1 MDVWLNRGSMDVEA
15 LDRAIAGAQ
24 RGDTSC
30 LDRLIESYA
39 DRLYGFLYRM
49 TGSRHDAED
58 LMQEVF
64 IRLVRTIS
72 AYQHDGRFEAW
83 FFRIAANLARD
94 RLRRICRGPKFLSV
108 AADPDDDERGGGSGG
123 IARIGSEAEP
133 VDAALERAEEMDA
146 LGAAMLKLPDA
157 EREVVMLRH
166 FSQMSFREIAESTGV
181 PLGTALARGHRGL
194 GKLRAIMTAGQS
206 DADSACDETVGAE
219 E

>member
-1 MDVWLNRGSMDVEA
+1 MDVEA

-83 FFRIAANLARD
+83 FFRIAAKLARD
-94 RLRRICRGPKFLSV
+94 RLRRICRVPKFLSV